1 MISMKEIAAE
11 AGVSRTTVSF
21 VLNGRHER
29 DLKISTEVV
38 EMVKRTAE
46 KLGYVRNELVQSLV
60 KG

>member
-38 EMVKRTAE
+38 EKVKRTAE
-46 KLGYVRNELVQSLV
+46 KL
-60 KG
+60 